1 MLFWILLLALG
12 IVLFAFFTIGVFPK
26 MFLKN
31 KYRITKP
38 LDRGLKKY
46 RFSDTEYAVLY
57 EPSLEARNFITQYIL
72 AKKDGKKFI
81 KCKIAPNIAYID
93 FDIILFDSH
102 GKSFLVMSSMD
113 VIGNDRLTQ
122 ETELPKET
130 AFVSVLVNQ
139 VNDTVIRQEK
149 NVQTKVSS
157 IMMFGLATLA
167 SSMVLAIC
175 FVFSFSRIFGGL
187 FKESFAN
194 KMMSSGWTF
203 IVPGAISSTC
213 VVIACMLLTLKNKK
227 R

>member
-12 IVLFAFFTIGVFPK
+12 IVLFTFFTIGVFPK
-26 MFLKN
+26 TFLKN
-31 KYRITKP
+31 KYRINHP

-46 RFSDTEYAVLY
+46 KFSDTEYAVLY

-72 AKKDGKKFI
+72 AKKDGKKCI

-93 FDIILFDSH
+93 FDIVLFDSQ

-113 VIGNDRLTQ
+113 VIGNDRLTE
-122 ETELPKET
+122 ETELPNET

-139 VNDTVIRQEK
+139 VNDTVVRKEK
-149 NVQTKVSS
+149 NVQTSASS
-157 IMMFGLATLA
+157 IMMFGLATIVASMALA
-167 SSMVLAIC
+167 AC

-187 FKESFAN
+187 FKETFAN
-194 KMMSSGWTF
+194 TMMTSGWTF
-203 IVPGAISSTC
+203 IVPGAISTTC
-213 VVIACMLLTLKNKK
+213 VIIACILLSLKNKK